1 MVEFSLIDNVTSSDL
16 LNETDRR
23 QRKENSAV
31 RPSRDQN
38 PEEPFSHFDNDR
50 CGARLTIAH
59 SQAVDSMEADHSFS
73 PSLSST
79 SSKPSILSSTDMGGS
94 SRLRSDDGG
103 ASSTAGSSLSL
114 ASAESRMVFRSK
126 LLVFLV
132 LFVAATACGITA
144 YIFAKETELQEFRQQ
159 VRRTSNRTLYEES

>member
-1 MVEFSLIDNVTSSDL
+1 MKQTYVREKRTLPSDL
-16 LNETDRR
+16 QYQKINLH
-23 QRKENSAV
+23 
-31 RPSRDQN
+31 
-38 PEEPFSHFDNDR
+38 PEGPFSHFDIDR
-50 CGARLTIAH
+50 CGARLTIAD

-79 SSKPSILSSTDMGGS
+79 SSKPSILSSTDLGGS
-94 SRLRSDDGG
+94 SRLRSDDG

-126 LLVFLV
+126 LLVFFA

-144 YIFAKETELQEFRQQ
+144 YLFAKETELQEFRQQ
-159 VRRTSNRTLYEES
+159 VQRTSNRTLHEES